1 MESRMRINKS
11 QSIKPKDSKQSIP
24 KKNSRDEK
32 KKEPIV
38 NEENENDNENENE
51 NEEYEEDEN
60 ENEEEENEDEDN
72 EDEDNVD
79 EEDEEEDI
87 EDMNLNEEGDDI
99 REDENFEFI
108 DEIIKNKKKD
118 KPKLNIVLRYFQ
130 PSDKGFDG
138 LMKKNLQPILQRKH
152 VDFEF
157 GSGNEDTI
165 YYLITGQSLPKQTS
179 DIYGSVKKTL
189 LDIDEG
195 FIQNCIFLLFEEVS
209 DKTECKPFKSE
220 NSEMNIIKLYV
231 QKPREEGD
239 QRRNFMVCIENTK
252 NLEKI
257 GSLIHTFYELK
268 MKEFEE
274 IQLQEANIEENENE
288 KINKKI
294 FSPSVILKTNE
305 VAKLFLKNP
314 SMNIKL
320 ILKNFRQMM
329 SQFPEHQNLLC
340 EKLMDL
346 FKDKDPSLK
355 IENERAIYAD
365 IYLNH
370 FGKETNLNQ
379 FSITVA
385 NHMYQEKKEALSKF
399 EEGFVNKM
407 KENPLKR
414 YLVMNEYKKKHP
426 LDKKLFKLKIE
437 NNYFYPSYA
446 LEDILVHLFAQNKE
460 KIRVLIPF
468 IVRIHDLKEMDSPDE
483 GKHDKSSLYL
493 ISYLFYDDKR
503 IYLYPLYF
511 LDTSNQKKDEH
522 ILKYKKTIIDNI
534 SVYLTEMIKNS
545 ILHSFVKIQFGG
557 VLPYHIPTLMNDDI
571 LENMN
576 EFLIVYF
583 QLFYGILNKEY
594 KPNEILQIFDS
605 NDLNDHFYVFLQ
617 FLQEVCIT

>member
-1 MESRMRINKS
+1 MNKS
-11 QSIKPKDSKQSIP
+11 RSMKPKDSKQSVQ
-24 KKNSRDEK
+24 KKNRRDEK
-32 KKEPIV
+32 KSSEQTM
-38 NEENENDNENENE
+38 NEENENEYEENENE
-51 NEEYEEDEN
+51 NEDEDEFDEDENEEENEEDEDED
-60 ENEEEENEDEDN
+60 ENEEEEN
-72 EDEDNVD
+72 V
-79 EEDEEEDI
+79 EE
-87 EDMNLNEEGDDI
+87 MNLNEEEDGEDI

-108 DEIIKNKKKD
+108 DEIIKNKKQD
-118 KPKLNIVLRYFQ
+118 KPKLNIILRYFQ

-152 VDFEF
+152 VDFEY
-157 GSGNEDTI
+157 GSSNEDTV

-179 DIYGSVKKTL
+179 DIYSSVKKTL
-189 LDIDEG
+189 LNIDEG
-195 FIQNCIFLLFEEVS
+195 FIQNCIFLLFEEVN
-209 DKTECKPFKSE
+209 DKMDCKPFKST
-220 NSEMNIIKLYV
+220 NPEMNIIKLYL
-231 QKPREEGD
+231 QKPKEGEGE
-239 QRRNFMVCIENTK
+239 QRRTFITCIENTK

-274 IQLQEANIEENENE
+274 IQLQEANIEENESE

-355 IENERAIYAD
+355 IEQERAVYAD

-370 FGKETNLNQ
+370 FGKEHNLNQ

-414 YLVMNEYKKKHP
+414 YLVMNEYKKKNP
-426 LDKKLFKLKIE
+426 VDKKLFKLQIE

-468 IVRIHDLKEMDSPDE
+468 IVRIHDLMEMNTPDE
-483 GKHDKSSLYL
+483 GKHDKSPLYL

-511 LDTSNQKKDEH
+511 LDTSNQKKDED

-545 ILHSFVKIQFGG
+545 VLHSFVKIQFGG
-557 VLPYHIPTLMNDDI
+557 VIQYHIPTLMNDDI

-617 FLQEVCIT
+617 FLQEVC